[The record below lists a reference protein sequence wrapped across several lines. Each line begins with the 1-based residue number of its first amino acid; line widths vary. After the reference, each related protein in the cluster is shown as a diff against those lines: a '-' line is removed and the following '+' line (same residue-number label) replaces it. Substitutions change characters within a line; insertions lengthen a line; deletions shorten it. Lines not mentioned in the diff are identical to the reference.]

1 MRGRLTVGQKPLE
14 LLILVRIQA
23 PQPMPFLIKI
33 LINSFAIYLTA
44 YFLKAGIQIKD
55 FYAAVVVYLALSLVN
70 TFIKPILKILF
81 LPLNIITLG
90 LFSLVINGVL
100 IIAISHFIPGF
111 YVKDFFWAILFSIV
125 LSVVNWFF
133 RFL

>member
-1 MRGRLTVGQKPLE
+1 MSF
-14 LLILVRIQA
+14 LV
-23 PQPMPFLIKI
+23 KI

-44 YFLKAGIQIKD
+44 YFLKEGIQIKD
-55 FYAAVVVYLALSLVN
+55 FYAAIVVYLALSLVN

-81 LPLNIITLG
+81 LPLNILTLG
-90 LFSLVINGVL
+90 LFSLVINGGL
-100 IIAISHFIPGF
+100 IILISRFVPGF
-111 YVKDFFWAILFSIV
+111 YVKDFLWAILFSVV

>member
-23 PQPMPFLIKI
+23 PQPMSFLVKI

-44 YFLKAGIQIKD
+44 YFLKEGIQIKD
-55 FYAAVVVYLALSLVN
+55 FYAAIVVYLALSLVN

-81 LPLNIITLG
+81 LPLNILTLG
-90 LFSLVINGVL
+90 LFSLVINGGL
-100 IIAISHFIPGF
+100 IILISHFVPGF
-111 YVKDFFWAILFSIV
+111 YVKDFLWAILFSVV

>member
-1 MRGRLTVGQKPLE
+1 MSF
-14 LLILVRIQA
+14 LV
-23 PQPMPFLIKI
+23 KI

-44 YFLKAGIQIKD
+44 YFLKEGIQIKD
-55 FYAAVVVYLALSLVN
+55 FYAAIVVYLALSLVN

-81 LPLNIITLG
+81 LPLNILTLS
-90 LFSLVINGVL
+90 LFSLVINGGL
-100 IIAISHFIPGF
+100 IILISHFVPGF
-111 YVKDFFWAILFSIV
+111 YVKDFLWAILFSVV